1 MSLLLVLLASS
12 LGVAHAQTARLSGQA
27 SVWGTATNEDSQF
40 GLQYI
45 PELSL
50 ATPAWEEY
58 EIGMEAALDVSWF
71 GRYDGGEVADNEADA
86 ELYRLWVR
94 FASPQ
99 LELRAGLQKI
109 SFGPATLLRPLN

>member
-1 MSLLLVLLASS
+1 MKPNFISLLVVMLAFWWS
-12 LGVAHAQTARLSGQA
+12 GAPAQTARLSGQA
-27 SVWGTATNEDSQF
+27 SVWGTATNQDSQF

-50 ATPAWEEY
+50 ATPVWEDY
-58 EIGMEAALDVSWF
+58 EIGMEAALAASWF
-71 GRYDGGEVADNEADA
+71 GRYDGGEVADSEADA

-99 LELRAGLQKI
+99 LELRA
-109 SFGPATLLRPLN
+109 